1 MALQTV
7 QCQALQA
14 HQPQDFL
21 LEMYNPK
28 DWVNV
33 VI

>member
-7 QCQALQA
+7 QCQA
-14 HQPQDFL
+14 HQPQDLL